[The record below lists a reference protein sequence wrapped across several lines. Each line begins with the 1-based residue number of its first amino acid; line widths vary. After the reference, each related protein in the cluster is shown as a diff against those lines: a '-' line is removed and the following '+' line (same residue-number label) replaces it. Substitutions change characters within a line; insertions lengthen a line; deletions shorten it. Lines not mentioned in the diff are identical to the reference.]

1 MKMKRNAAKSNPTR
15 KGAHGGSMFKPADA
29 PAADL
34 RACDWPGCVDTGEHR
49 APRSRHQ
56 LDSYRWFCLAHIR
69 QFNKSWNYYEG
80 MSDDEVEADVR
91 KDTTWNRPSWPL
103 GGGEA
108 NLRFRRG
115 RPIIDDFGAFGQGE
129 AEDAATHRGR
139 HRPDTP
145 QARALAVLDL
155 IAPVTIGQIKSRY
168 KELVKRHHPDA
179 NGGDKAAEEKFKQ
192 ISEAYTTLMA
202 EMAT

>member
-1 MKMKRNAAKSNPTR
+1 MKRNTAKSSTAGND
-15 KGAHGGSMFKPADA
+15 ALADSMFKPAEE
-29 PAADL
+29 PVADT
-34 RACDWPGCVDTGEHR
+34 RACDWPGCGGSGEHR
-49 APRSRHQ
+49 APRSRGQ
-56 LDSYRWFCLAHIR
+56 LDSYRWFCLEHIR

-80 MSDDEVEADVR
+80 MSEEEVEADVR
-91 KDTTWNRPSWPL
+91 KDTTWDRPSWPL

-108 NLRFRRG
+108 NLRFKRG
-115 RPIIDDFGAFGQGE
+115 RPIIDDFGAFGQGDT
-129 AEDAATHRGR
+129 EDAQAHRAR
-139 HRPDTP
+139 HRPDTL
-145 QARALAVLDL
+145 QAHALAVLDL
-155 IAPVTIGQIKSRY
+155 NVPVTPGEIKARY